1 VIHPILSRTRIPG
14 AWLALGSLALVS
26 LVSCGKR
33 KPVDMVAEAT
43 PEVIVENVPATPA
56 VPQPTPQKSEPTPPP
71 RPRFPVTTKP
81 APAQIW
87 REFSGARAMAEAKR
101 QAEIGPRPSGSA
113 ELELGRKHIVSVL
126 EPLGWEVERQEFTD
140 QTPRGP
146 IKFAN
151 IIARFSADGA
161 RPVPQNT
168 QRAIVCSHYDTK
180 RFSTIRFVGANDG
193 ASSTGALLEFARVLS
208 LDPALAAKVELVFFD
223 GEEAVV
229 QFTETDGFYG
239 SRHYARALR
248 DSKRNS
254 QFVFGVLWDMIGDAD
269 LTITLPPDSP
279 AEVTNGI
286 LASATTVGTRQHF
299 TYFDRQIGDDHVP
312 LNVIA
317 RIPTV
322 DLIDFD
328 YLWWHTADD
337 TLERLSPASLEKV
350 GMTTLHYLS
359 TKLK

>member
-1 VIHPILSRTRIPG
+1 M
-14 AWLALGSLALVS
+14 WLALGSVALSS
-26 LVSCGKR
+26 LSSCSK
-33 KPVDMVAEAT
+33 KKTKEPTPEAAAT
-43 PEVIVENVPATPA
+43 PEAVQEKPPAT
-56 VPQPTPQKSEPTPPP
+56 VTPQATPQASAPTPAP
-71 RPRFPVTTKP
+71 RPRFAVTTKP

-87 REFSGARAMAEAKR
+87 KEFDGARAMAEVKR
-101 QAEIGPRPSGSA
+101 QAEIGPRPSGAA
-113 ELELGRKHIVSVL
+113 ELEQARKHITSVL
-126 EPLGWEVERQEFTD
+126 EPLGWEVERQEFAD

-146 IKFAN
+146 IKFVN
-151 IIARFSADGA
+151 IIARFSADGV
-161 RPVPQNT
+161 RPVPTNT
-168 QRAIVCSHYDTK
+168 QRAILCSHYDTK
-180 RFSTIRFVGANDG
+180 RFSTIHFVGANDG
-193 ASSTGALLEFARVLS
+193 ASSTGALLELARVLA
-208 LDPALAAKVELVFFD
+208 LDPALAAKIELVFFD

-239 SRHYARALR
+239 SRHYAKALR

-254 QFVFGVLWDMIGDAD
+254 QFVFGILWDMIGDMD

-286 LASATTVGTRQHF
+286 LASAVTVGTRQHF

-312 LNVIA
+312 LNIIA
-317 RIPTV
+317 RVPTV

-337 TLERLSPASLEKV
+337 TLDRLSPQSLQKV
-350 GMTTLHYLS
+350 GMTTLHYLQ

>member
-1 VIHPILSRTRIPG
+1 MFSQVRMLRACLALASIAFVSLASCEKKREPG
-14 AWLALGSLALVS
+14 A
-26 LVSCGKR
+26 
-33 KPVDMVAEAT
+33 P
-43 PEVIVENVPATPA
+43 
-56 VPQPTPQKSEPTPPP
+56 PQPTPEIVEKAPAAPATPQASPEKRVAATP
-71 RPRFPVTTKP
+71 ALPRFAVTTNP
-81 APAQIW
+81 APVQIW
-87 REFSGARAMAEAKR
+87 KEFSGARAMAEVKR
-101 QAEIGPRPSGSA
+101 QVDIGPRPSGSA

-126 EPLGWEVERQEFTD
+126 EPLGWEVERQEFAD
-140 QTPRGP
+140 QSPRGP

-151 IIARFSADGA
+151 IIARFSADGI
-161 RPVPQNT
+161 RPVPQST
-168 QRAIVCSHYDTK
+168 QRAIICSHYDTK

-193 ASSTGALLEFARVLS
+193 ASSTGALLELARVLS

-239 SRHYARALR
+239 SRHYAKALR
-248 DSKRNS
+248 DLNRNR
-254 QFVFGVLWDMIGDAD
+254 QFAFGILLDMIGDAD

-279 AEVTNGI
+279 AELTNGL
-286 LASATTVGTRQHF
+286 LASATTLGTRPHF
-299 TYFDRQIGDDHVP
+299 KYFDRQIGDDHVQ

-317 RIPTV
+317 RVPTV
-322 DLIDFD
+322 DLIDFN

-337 TLERLSPASLEKV
+337 TFDRLSPESLEKI